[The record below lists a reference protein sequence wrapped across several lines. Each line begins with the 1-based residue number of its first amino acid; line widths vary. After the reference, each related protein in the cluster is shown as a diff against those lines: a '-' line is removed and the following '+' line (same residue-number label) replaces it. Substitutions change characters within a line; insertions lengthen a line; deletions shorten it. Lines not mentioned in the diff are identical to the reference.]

1 MKNFLTGFIFGAI
14 AFSAVLGFSQGRYDF
29 LRVYAQ
35 VFNLVEEH
43 YIEKLNSEKL
53 VQYSIR
59 GLLGSLDSYSGYLPK
74 KDYKEFKNESNGGFS
89 GIGVELSLK
98 NRSLQVI
105 SVVEDAPAWKAGV
118 LPQDK
123 IVEINGKKIYA
134 LDFTEAT
141 KELKG
146 KNGKKIQLK
155 IKRPGLDE
163 LINFNLRRKK
173 ITINPVRIVLNN
185 QGILVVRLTGF
196 TTGTA
201 KSFKKLVEK
210 EKFETLLLD
219 MRNNPGGLLSEAVDL
234 VDFFAEAGVIVK
246 TVSRAKNDEVS
257 FAQKENTIFKDKKV
271 YILVDGA
278 SASASEIVASSMR
291 DLKGAKIFGKKTYGK
306 GSVQSVVPLPEDQGG
321 VKLTIAR
328 YYTQSEKMIDK
339 KGVLPDVEWPEKGVS
354 TLPVKDTA
362 KDKLLQWSLKQ
373 IKN

>member
-1 MKNFLTGFIFGAI
+1 MKNFLCGFIFGAL
-14 AFSAVLGFSQGRYDF
+14 AFSAVAGFSQNRYDF

-43 YIEKLNSEKL
+43 YIEKLSPEKL
-53 VQYSIR
+53 AQYSIR

-74 KDYKEFKNESNGGFS
+74 KDYTEFKNESNGGFS

-118 LPQDK
+118 MPQDR
-123 IVEINGKKIYA
+123 IVAINGQKIYA

-146 KNGKKIQLK
+146 KNGKKIRLK
-155 IKRPGLDE
+155 IKRPGVDKL
-163 LINFNLRRKK
+163 LTFNLKRKK
-173 ITINPVRIVLNN
+173 ITINPVRVVLNKDN
-185 QGILVVRLTGF
+185 ILVVRLTGF

-201 KSFKKLVEK
+201 SEFKKLVEK
-210 EKFETLLLD
+210 EEFETLLLD

-234 VDFFAEAGVIVK
+234 VDFFAEEGVIVK
-246 TVSRAKNDEVS
+246 TVSRSSSDEVS
-257 FAQKENTIFKDKKV
+257 FAQKANTVFKDKKV
-271 YILVDGA
+271 FVLVDGA
-278 SASASEIVASSMR
+278 SASASEIVASSLR
-291 DLKGAKIFGKKTYGK
+291 DLKKVKILGKKTYGK

-328 YYTQSEKMIDK
+328 YYTQSGKMIDK
-339 KGVLPDVEWPEKGVS
+339 KGVEPDVVWPVKGVS

-362 KDKLLQWSLKQ
+362 KDKILQWSLKQ
-373 IKN
+373 VK